1 MHTYTK
7 VPGNALNLGSFLSL
21 WK

>member
-7 VPGNALNLGSFLSL
+7 VPGKALNLGLFLSL